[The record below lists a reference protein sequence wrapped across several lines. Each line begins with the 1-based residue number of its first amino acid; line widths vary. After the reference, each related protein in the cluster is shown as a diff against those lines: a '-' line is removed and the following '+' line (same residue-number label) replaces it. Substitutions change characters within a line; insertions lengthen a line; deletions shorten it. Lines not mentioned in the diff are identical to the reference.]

1 VQGVDGRE
9 VERLKQQLTE
19 ALEGVKSVQQSLNEG
34 MGEVEEEIFAQFQ
47 RVRFADSVKTPT
59 QAAASMLG
67 APQSAATQFSRRSS
81 VLASLAGNITDSDAS
96 DDHSQ

>member
-1 VQGVDGRE
+1 MRE

-19 ALEGVKSVQQSLNEG
+19 ALEGVRSVQQSLNEG

-59 QAAASMLG
+59 QAAASMVG
-67 APQSAATQFSRRSS
+67 APQSAATQFSRRSMS
-81 VLASLAGNITDSDAS
+81 NVLASLAGNITDSDAS